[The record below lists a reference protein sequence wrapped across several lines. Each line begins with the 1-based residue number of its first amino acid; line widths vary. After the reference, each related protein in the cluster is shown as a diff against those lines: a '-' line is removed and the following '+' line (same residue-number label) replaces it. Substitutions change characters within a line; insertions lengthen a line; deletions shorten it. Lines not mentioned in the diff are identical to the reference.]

1 MKKKQDRMKI
11 IRGNFLGFLVIG
23 IIVICVG
30 IGFCNSNGGGAWGTG
45 WAYSV
50 NKQKQEDQKT
60 GLICIGVGIAIMIG
74 GGFYYDHAKGNYL
87 RDQEIVS
94 SIKSANKTETTAD
107 KLKDLKEMFDKK
119 MITEEEYE
127 NKKNELLNKM

>member
-11 IRGNFLGFLVIG
+11 IRGNFIGILIIG

-30 IGFCNSNGGGAWGTG
+30 IGFGNSDGGSTWGTG

-50 NKQKQEDQKT
+50 NKQKQEDQKI
-60 GLICIGVGIAIMIG
+60 GLICVGVGIAIMIG
-74 GGFYYDHAKGNYL
+74 AGFYYDHAKGNYL

-94 SIKSANKTETTAD
+94 SIKSTKAETTSD
-107 KLKDLKEMFDKK
+107 KLKELKDMLDNE

-127 NKKNELLNKM
+127 NKKNELLKKM

>member
-1 MKKKQDRMKI
+1 MKKKPDMMKI
-11 IRGNFLGFLVIG
+11 IRGNFLGISIIG

-30 IGFCNSNGGGAWGTG
+30 IGFCNSDGGSAWETG
-45 WAYSV
+45 WAPSV
-50 NKQKQEDQKT
+50 NRQKKEDQKT
-60 GLICIGVGIAIMIG
+60 GLICIGVGVAIMIG
-74 GGFYYDHAKGNYL
+74 AGFYYDHAKGNYL

-94 SIKSANKTETTAD
+94 SIKSTKTETTSD
-107 KLKDLKEMFDKK
+107 KLKELKDMLDNK

>member
-11 IRGNFLGFLVIG
+11 IRGNFIG
-23 IIVICVG
+23 ILIIGIVLICVG
-30 IGFCNSNGGGAWGTG
+30 IAFGNSDGGSG

-50 NKQKQEDQKT
+50 NKRKQEDQKI
-60 GLICIGVGIAIMIG
+60 GLICLGVGIATMIG
-74 GGFYYDHAKGNYL
+74 AGFYYDHAKGNYL

-94 SIKSANKTETTAD
+94 SIKSTKTETTSD
-107 KLKDLKEMFDKK
+107 KLKELKDMLDNK

>member
-11 IRGNFLGFLVIG
+11 IRGNFIGILIKG

-30 IGFCNSNGGGAWGTG
+30 IAFGNSDEGSG

-50 NKQKQEDQKT
+50 NKRKQEDQKT
-60 GLICIGVGIAIMIG
+60 GLICLGVGIATMIG
-74 GGFYYDHAKGNYL
+74 AGFYYDHAKGNYL

-94 SIKSANKTETTAD
+94 SIKSTKTETTSD
-107 KLKDLKEMFDKK
+107 KLKELKDMFDKK

-127 NKKNELLNKM
+127 SKKKDLLNKM

>member
-11 IRGNFLGFLVIG
+11 IRGNFIG
-23 IIVICVG
+23 ILIIGIVLICVG
-30 IGFCNSNGGGAWGTG
+30 IAFGNSDGGSG

-50 NKQKQEDQKT
+50 NKRKQEDQKI
-60 GLICIGVGIAIMIG
+60 GLICLGVGIATMIG
-74 GGFYYDHAKGNYL
+74 AGFYYDHAKGNYL

-94 SIKSANKTETTAD
+94 SIKSTKTETTSD
-107 KLKDLKEMFDKK
+107 KLKELKDMLENK

-127 NKKNELLNKM
+127 NKKNEVLNKM

>member
-11 IRGNFLGFLVIG
+11 IRGNFIGILIIG

-30 IGFCNSNGGGAWGTG
+30 IAFGNSDGGSG

-50 NKQKQEDQKT
+50 NKRKQEDQKT
-60 GLICIGVGIAIMIG
+60 GLICLGVGIATMIG
-74 GGFYYDHAKGNYL
+74 AGFYYDHAKGNYL
-87 RDQEIVS
+87 IDQEIVS
-94 SIKSANKTETTAD
+94 SIKSTKTETTSD
-107 KLKDLKEMFDKK
+107 KLKELKDMFDKK

-127 NKKNELLNKM
+127 SKKKDLLNKM

>member
-11 IRGNFLGFLVIG
+11 IRGNFIG
-23 IIVICVG
+23 ILIIGIVLICVG
-30 IGFCNSNGGGAWGTG
+30 IAFGNSDGGSG

-50 NKQKQEDQKT
+50 NKRKQEDQKT
-60 GLICIGVGIAIMIG
+60 GLICLGVGIATMIG
-74 GGFYYDHAKGNYL
+74 AGFYYDHAKGNYL

-94 SIKSANKTETTAD
+94 SIKSTKTETTSD
-107 KLKDLKEMFDKK
+107 KLKELKDMLDNK

>member
-11 IRGNFLGFLVIG
+11 IRGNFIG
-23 IIVICVG
+23 ILIIGIVLICVG
-30 IGFCNSNGGGAWGTG
+30 IAFGNSDGGSG

-50 NKQKQEDQKT
+50 NKRKQEDQKI
-60 GLICIGVGIAIMIG
+60 GLICLGVGIATMIG
-74 GGFYYDHAKGNYL
+74 AGFYYDHAKGNYL

-94 SIKSANKTETTAD
+94 SIKSTKTETTSD
-107 KLKDLKEMFDKK
+107 KLKELKDMLDNK

-127 NKKNELLNKM
+127 SKKKDLLNKM

>member
-11 IRGNFLGFLVIG
+11 IRGNFIG
-23 IIVICVG
+23 ILIIGIVLICVG
-30 IGFCNSNGGGAWGTG
+30 IAFGNSDGGSG

-50 NKQKQEDQKT
+50 NKRKQEDQKT
-60 GLICIGVGIAIMIG
+60 GLICLGVGIATMIG
-74 GGFYYDHAKGNYL
+74 AGFYYDHAKGNYL

-94 SIKSANKTETTAD
+94 SIKSNKTETTSD
-107 KLKDLKEMFDKK
+107 KLKELKEMFDKK

-127 NKKNELLNKM
+127 SKKKDLLNKM

>member
-11 IRGNFLGFLVIG
+11 IRGNFIG
-23 IIVICVG
+23 ILIIGIVLICVG
-30 IGFCNSNGGGAWGTG
+30 IAFGNSDGGSG

-50 NKQKQEDQKT
+50 NKRKQEDQKT
-60 GLICIGVGIAIMIG
+60 GLICLGVGIATMIG
-74 GGFYYDHAKGNYL
+74 AGFYYDHAKCNYL

-94 SIKSANKTETTAD
+94 SIKSTKTETTSD
-107 KLKDLKEMFDKK
+107 KLKELKDMLDNK

>member
-11 IRGNFLGFLVIG
+11 IRGNFIG
-23 IIVICVG
+23 ILIIGIVLICVG
-30 IGFCNSNGGGAWGTG
+30 IAFGNSDGGSG

-50 NKQKQEDQKT
+50 NKRKQEDQKT
-60 GLICIGVGIAIMIG
+60 GLICLGVGIATMIG
-74 GGFYYDHAKGNYL
+74 AGFYYDHAKGNYL

-94 SIKSANKTETTAD
+94 SIKSTKTETTSD
-107 KLKDLKEMFDKK
+107 KLKELKDMFDKK

-127 NKKNELLNKM
+127 SKKKDLLNKM

>member
-11 IRGNFLGFLVIG
+11 IRGNFIG
-23 IIVICVG
+23 ILIIGIVLICVG
-30 IGFCNSNGGGAWGTG
+30 IAFGNSDGGSG

-50 NKQKQEDQKT
+50 NKRKQEDQKT
-60 GLICIGVGIAIMIG
+60 GLICLGVGIATMIG
-74 GGFYYDHAKGNYL
+74 AGFYYDHAKGNYL

-107 KLKDLKEMFDKK
+107 KLTELKDMFDKN

>member
-11 IRGNFLGFLVIG
+11 IRGNFIG
-23 IIVICVG
+23 ILIIGIVLICVG
-30 IGFCNSNGGGAWGTG
+30 IAFGNSDGGSG

-50 NKQKQEDQKT
+50 NKRKQEDQKI
-60 GLICIGVGIAIMIG
+60 GLICLGVGIATMIG
-74 GGFYYDHAKGNYL
+74 AGFYYDHAKGNYL

-94 SIKSANKTETTAD
+94 SIKSNKTETTSD
-107 KLKDLKEMFDKK
+107 KLKELKDMLDNK

>member
-11 IRGNFLGFLVIG
+11 IRGNFIGILIIG

-30 IGFCNSNGGGAWGTG
+30 IAFGNSDGGSG

-50 NKQKQEDQKT
+50 NKRKQEDQKT
-60 GLICIGVGIAIMIG
+60 GLICLGVGIATMIG
-74 GGFYYDHAKGNYL
+74 AGFYYDHAKGNYL

-94 SIKSANKTETTAD
+94 SIKSTKTETTSD
-107 KLKDLKEMFDKK
+107 KLKELKDMLDNK

>member
-94 SIKSANKTETTAD
+94 SIKSTKTETTSD
-107 KLKDLKEMFDKK
+107 KLKELKDMFDKK

-127 NKKNELLNKM
+127 SKKKDLLNKM

>member
-11 IRGNFLGFLVIG
+11 IRGNFIGILIIG

-30 IGFCNSNGGGAWGTG
+30 IAFGNSDGGSG

-50 NKQKQEDQKT
+50 NKRKQEDQKT
-60 GLICIGVGIAIMIG
+60 GLICLGVGIATMIG
-74 GGFYYDHAKGNYL
+74 AGFYYDHAKGNYL

-94 SIKSANKTETTAD
+94 SIKSTKTETTSD
-107 KLKDLKEMFDKK
+107 KLKELKDMFDKK

-127 NKKNELLNKM
+127 SKKKDLLNKM